1 MPEGA
6 RFCPECGKDQTATYP
21 PEQRIQTPSADVP
34 PPQQHPPQQPQ
45 RRVGCGM
52 GGCLVLVALFVVG
65 GCLSA
70 IGGAGDDQ
78 TQPVASK
85 ATKEQAAKED
95 AQEPANSDPKGQQ
108 TREKTHKK
116 TPLYPEPRT
125 DEEEILYALHRM
137 GVEEKKVSMEITGE
151 ACKMV
156 TFGYKTPFVGSS
168 LPSEASDYHKA
179 VFYSADL
186 QQRVCLVK
194 TNAYG
199 STTDDFGNN
208 KRVLLYST
216 SLKRDQAEK
225 VNWQNYYSVN
235 FSRLYQA
242 EYMHPSAKA
251 DIAQEN
257 ARRAV
262 DCLEDQGMFDF
273 DLDC

>member
-1 MPEGA
+1 
-6 RFCPECGKDQTATYP
+6 
-21 PEQRIQTPSADVP
+21 
-34 PPQQHPPQQPQ
+34 
-45 RRVGCGM
+45 M

-65 GCLSA
+65 GCLSM
-70 IGGAGDDQ
+70 IGETGGDK
-78 TQPVASK
+78 TKPAASK
-85 ATKEQAAKED
+85 AKKEKASEEAPGEAAKAAE
-95 AQEPANSDPKGQQ
+95 PKGPEAGKAKKK
-108 TREKTHKK
+108 RE
-116 TPLYPEPRT
+116 PLYPEPRT

-137 GVEEKKVSMEITGE
+137 SVEEKKASVEITGGT
-151 ACKMV
+151 CKMV
-156 TFGYKTPFVGSS
+156 TFGYPTPFVGSS
-168 LPSEASDYHKA
+168 LPSEAADYHKA
-179 VFYSADL
+179 VFHTADL
-186 QQRVCLVK
+186 EQRVCLVK

-235 FSRLYQA
+235 FPRLYQA

-262 DCLEDQGMFDF
+262 DCMEDQGMFDF